1 MFENVTIAAVGRN
14 KIDRINEQAPLLN
27 VTEMSYV
34 ARPQVP
40 PRGRFPGVCQ
50 VRAMPDLVWAPN
62 LANVTLEIY

>member
-1 MFENVTIAAVGRN
+1 
-14 KIDRINEQAPLLN
+14 
-27 VTEMSYV
+27 MSDV

-62 LANVTLEIY
+62 PANVTLEIY